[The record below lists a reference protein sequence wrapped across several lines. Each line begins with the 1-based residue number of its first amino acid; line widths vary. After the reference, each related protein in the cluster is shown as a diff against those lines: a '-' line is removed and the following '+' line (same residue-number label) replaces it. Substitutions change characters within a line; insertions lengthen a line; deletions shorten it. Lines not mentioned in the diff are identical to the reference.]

1 MGVLLKHFATLLNTL
16 DSENCQKYQNNE
28 NNKTVTTEKSE
39 DSVVT
44 INEID
49 GFTKVGFC
57 IKVDYKLIL
66 WPS

>member
-1 MGVLLKHFATLLNTL
+1 ME
-16 DSENCQKYQNNE
+16 DQNNGG
-28 NNKTVTTEKSE
+28 NKTVTTEVSE

-44 INEID
+44 NNEID

-57 IKVDYKLIL
+57 IKVDYELIL